1 MRRRMRNVV
10 CAALAAGLALAHGS
24 LSANDGSQ
32 AESATSVRTA
42 EHPAQYYGWL
52 DKFENPSATPSSR
65 PRATQPRSD
74 GEQTGAAAAGGR
86 DARVPRLRSGHEQT
100 VAAADAPSLTRQN
113 AAVSS
118 SDDDAQSAASPADI
132 VFEENTAEP
141 GEGLGCYYH
150 RAYYS
155 HLPMFKDDVYSL
167 RGSFDVAETYRK
179 PSDAVVSSPDEVTPR
194 ESGS

>member
-1 MRRRMRNVV
+1 MRRTMRNVV
-10 CAALAAGLALAHGS
+10 CAALAAGLVLAHGA
-24 LSANDGSQ
+24 LSADDGSP
-32 AESATSVRTA
+32 AESATPTRTA

-52 DKFENPSATPSSR
+52 DKFENPSAVSSSR
-65 PRATQPRSD
+65 SRATQPRS
-74 GEQTGAAAAGGR
+74 
-86 DARVPRLRSGHEQT
+86 GHEQA
-100 VAAADAPSLTRQN
+100 VAATNAPTPTRQN
-113 AAVSS
+113 VTVSS
-118 SDDDAQSAASPADI
+118 NDDVQSGAAPADI

>member
-10 CAALAAGLALAHGS
+10 CAALTAGLVSVHGA

-52 DKFENPSATPSSR
+52 DKFENPSAVPSSR
-65 PRATQPRSD
+65 PRATPPRSD
-74 GEQTGAAAAGGR
+74 GEHAGAATAGGR
-86 DARVPRLRSGHEQT
+86 DARVPRLRSGHEQA

-118 SDDDAQSAASPADI
+118 DDDVQSGVSPADI
-132 VFEENTAEP
+132 VFKENTAEP

>member
-1 MRRRMRNVV
+1 MRRGMRNVV
-10 CAALAAGLALAHGS
+10 CAALAAGLVLAHGA

-32 AESATSVRTA
+32 AESATPTRAA

-52 DKFENPSATPSSR
+52 DKFENPSAVPSSR
-65 PRATQPRSD
+65 PRATPLRSD
-74 GEQTGAAAAGGR
+74 GEQAGAAAAGGR
-86 DARVPRLRSGHEQT
+86 DARVPRLRSGHEQA

-118 SDDDAQSAASPADI
+118 DDDVQSAAAPADI

>member
-1 MRRRMRNVV
+1 MRRTMRNVV
-10 CAALAAGLALAHGS
+10 CAALVAGLVLAHGV
-24 LSANDGSQ
+24 LSADDGPQ
-32 AESATSVRTA
+32 AESATLGRTA

-52 DKFENPSATPSSR
+52 DKFENPSAVSSPR
-65 PRATQPRSD
+65 PRSTQPRSD
-74 GEQTGAAAAGGR
+74 GEQAGAATAGGR
-86 DARVPRLRSGHEQT
+86 DARVPGLRSGHEQA
-100 VAAADAPSLTRQN
+100 VAATNAPTPTPQN
-113 AAVSS
+113 TAVSS
-118 SDDDAQSAASPADI
+118 IDDVQSGAAPADI
-132 VFEENTAEP
+132 VFEEDTAEP

-179 PSDAVVSSPDEVTPR
+179 PSDAVVSSPNEVTPR

>member
-1 MRRRMRNVV
+1 MRRTMRNVV
-10 CAALAAGLALAHGS
+10 CAALAAGLVSAHGA
-24 LSANDGSQ
+24 LSADDSAQ
-32 AESATSVRTA
+32 AESATPTRTA

-52 DKFENPSATPSSR
+52 DKFENPSAVSSSR

-74 GEQTGAAAAGGR
+74 GEQAVATTVGGR
-86 DARVPRLRSGHEQT
+86 DARVPGLRSGHEQAVT
-100 VAAADAPSLTRQN
+100 AADAPPPTRQN
-113 AAVSS
+113 ATVSS
-118 SDDDAQSAASPADI
+118 NDDVQSGAAPADI

>member
-1 MRRRMRNVV
+1 MRRTMRNVV
-10 CAALAAGLALAHGS
+10 CAALAAGLVSAHGT
-24 LSANDGSQ
+24 LSADDGSP
-32 AESATSVRTA
+32 AESATPTRTA

-52 DKFENPSATPSSR
+52 DKFENPSAVSSSR
-65 PRATQPRSD
+65 SRARQPRSD
-74 GEQTGAAAAGGR
+74 GEQAVSTSAGGR
-86 DARVPRLRSGHEQT
+86 DTRIPGLRSGHEQA
-100 VAAADAPSLTRQN
+100 VAATNAPTPTPQN
-113 AAVSS
+113 T
-118 SDDDAQSAASPADI
+118 AASSNDDEQSVVAPADI

-179 PSDAVVSSPDEVTPR
+179 PSGAVVSSPDEVTPR

>member
-1 MRRRMRNVV
+1 MRRGMRNVV
-10 CAALAAGLALAHGS
+10 CAALTAGLALAHGA

-32 AESATSVRTA
+32 AESATPTRTA

-52 DKFENPSATPSSR
+52 DKFENPSAAPSSR
-65 PRATQPRSD
+65 PRATSPRSD
-74 GEQTGAAAAGGR
+74 GEQTG
-86 DARVPRLRSGHEQT
+86 
-100 VAAADAPSLTRQN
+100 AAADAPSLTRQN

-118 SDDDAQSAASPADI
+118 DDDVHSGASPADI

>member
-10 CAALAAGLALAHGS
+10 CTALAAGLALAHGV
-24 LSANDGSQ
+24 LSADDGPQ
-32 AESATSVRTA
+32 AESATLGRTA

-52 DKFENPSATPSSR
+52 DKFENPSAVSSPR
-65 PRATQPRSD
+65 PRSTQPRSD
-74 GEQTGAAAAGGR
+74 GEQAGAA
-86 DARVPRLRSGHEQT
+86 T
-100 VAAADAPSLTRQN
+100 NAPTPTRQN
-113 AAVSS
+113 ATASS
-118 SDDDAQSAASPADI
+118 NDDVQPGAAPADI

-179 PSDAVVSSPDEVTPR
+179 PSDAVVSSPNEVTPR

>member
-1 MRRRMRNVV
+1 MRRGMRNVV
-10 CAALAAGLALAHGS
+10 CAALTAGLALAHGA

-32 AESATSVRTA
+32 AESATPVRTA

-52 DKFENPSATPSSR
+52 DKFENPSAVPSSR

-74 GEQTGAAAAGGR
+74 GEHAGAATAGGR
-86 DARVPRLRSGHEQT
+86 DANVPRLRSGHEQT

-118 SDDDAQSAASPADI
+118 NDDVQSGVSPADI

>member
-1 MRRRMRNVV
+1 MGRTMRNVV
-10 CAALAAGLALAHGS
+10 CAALAAGLVLAHGAP
-24 LSANDGSQ
+24 SADDGPP
-32 AESATSVRTA
+32 AESATPTRTA
-42 EHPAQYYGWL
+42 EHSAQYYGWL
-52 DKFENPSATPSSR
+52 DKFENPSAVSSPR
-65 PRATQPRSD
+65 PRSTQPRSD
-74 GEQTGAAAAGGR
+74 GEQAVATTAGGR
-86 DARVPRLRSGHEQT
+86 DARVPGLRSGHEQA
-100 VAAADAPSLTRQN
+100 VAAADAPPPTRQN
-113 AAVSS
+113 TTASSNDDVQSDAA
-118 SDDDAQSAASPADI
+118 PADI

-179 PSDAVVSSPDEVTPR
+179 PSDAVVSSPNEVTPR

>member
-10 CAALAAGLALAHGS
+10 CAALAAGLVSAHGA
-24 LSANDGSQ
+24 LSADNGPQ
-32 AESATSVRTA
+32 AESATPARNA

-52 DKFENPSATPSSR
+52 DKFENPSAVPSSQ
-65 PRATQPRSD
+65 PRVTQPRSD
-74 GEQTGAAAAGGR
+74 GEHA
-86 DARVPRLRSGHEQT
+86 
-100 VAAADAPSLTRQN
+100 VAATDATTPTRQN

-118 SDDDAQSAASPADI
+118 NDDVHSVAAPADM

-179 PSDAVVSSPDEVTPR
+179 PSDDVVSSPDEVTPR